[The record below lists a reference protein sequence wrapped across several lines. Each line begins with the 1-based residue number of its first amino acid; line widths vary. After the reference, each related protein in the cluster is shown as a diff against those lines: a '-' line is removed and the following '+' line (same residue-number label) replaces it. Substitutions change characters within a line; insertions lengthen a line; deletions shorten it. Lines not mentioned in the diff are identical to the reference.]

1 MNAID
6 TIRGSL
12 PDGILE
18 PRVSKQDISGGF
30 LGIYA
35 VEANDMTLEQLSWFI
50 DDVVSKRLLG
60 VEGMAEVNRFAGVD
74 REIEVILDPQKIQA
88 YGVTASQLNSVL
100 RQNNLDA
107 AGGAAEVGGT
117 RQSVRVL
124 GNSDDAYALSQQQ
137 IQLGDGRDSR
147 DVTGNRVG
155 LPCTS
160 GRGKCDVLTLKH
172 TRCVDRIASG
182 WTTVSSRNPLFV
194 TGKPIRT
201 GEEDTDPA
209 DQRVPHQVA
218 VGITEQ
224 GDAARKGRDASGLRI
239 GKSLGNK
246 PVGLGRIERCH
257 TSGNDRVRDVEPS
270 HQGLVV
276 RCAPHAIRTRMLNAV
291 PIGVLDRKQIDR
303 WSEPNTRREV
313 ASQSHRGD
321 ESGSAIG
328 RGKCRGQ

>member
-1 MNAID
+1 MLGLVDSSRDDLVDNRRSQQRVGDRVLRSDKISLGHGLSRTGEDGATGIQGLIASHRDSLTEARAVCDQPFD
-6 TIRGSL
+6 TGS
-12 PDGILE
+12 PGN
-18 PRVSKQDISGGF
+18 R
-30 LGIYA
+30 A
-35 VEANDMTLEQLSWFI
+35 VDL
-50 DDVVSKRLLG
+50 
-60 VEGMAEVNRFAGVD
+60 
-74 REIEVILDPQKIQA
+74 
-88 YGVTASQLNSVL
+88 QLNTDQVETPE
-100 RQNNLDA
+100 RK
-107 AGGAAEVGGT
+107 
-117 RQSVRVL
+117 
-124 GNSDDAYALSQQQ
+124 